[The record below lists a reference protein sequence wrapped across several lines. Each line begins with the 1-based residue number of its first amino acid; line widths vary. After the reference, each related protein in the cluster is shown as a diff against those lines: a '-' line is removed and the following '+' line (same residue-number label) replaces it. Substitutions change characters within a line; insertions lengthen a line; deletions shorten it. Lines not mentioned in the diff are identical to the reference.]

1 MPVHKPY
8 YPIGEAGKMR
18 CVSSRPHD
26 ATFEDGYQAAEICD
40 AILRSAATGSREQ
53 ISYRES

>member
-1 MPVHKPY
+1 
-8 YPIGEAGKMR
+8 MR